1 MCLNCDRKDYLYMLQ
16 THSQCRLKKLIIY
29 RSQMHQGGK
38 DFVAHSY
45 HFYEKGKL
53 SFIFFL

>member
-29 RSQMHQGGK
+29 RSQMHQGASLPTDITSTK
-38 DFVAHSY
+38 
-45 HFYEKGKL
+45 KG
-53 SFIFFL
+53 S